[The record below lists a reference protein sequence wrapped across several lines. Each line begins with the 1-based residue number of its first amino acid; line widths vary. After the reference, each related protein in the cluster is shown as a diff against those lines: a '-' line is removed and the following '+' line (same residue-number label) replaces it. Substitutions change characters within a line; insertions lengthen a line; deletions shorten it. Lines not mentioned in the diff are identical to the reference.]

1 MEKNSIDSSWWY
13 VTTKHGYCSN
23 GIVERKAAITEEV
36 FKKKKPIS
44 PCKIHEKR
52 SFQRSHS
59 SPPLHE
65 KSRREPYQ
73 ETFKN

>member
-1 MEKNSIDSSWWY
+1 MEKGSTDSSSWH
-13 VTTKHGYCSN
+13 VTAKHGYYSN
-23 GIVERKAAITEEV
+23 GIVGRKAAITEEV

-52 SFQRSHS
+52 SFQRSYS

-65 KSRREPYQ
+65 RSRREPYQ